1 MPQETNLNVA
11 PYFDDFDTQSNY
23 YKVLFKPAYPVQAR
37 ELNNLQSILQDQVE
51 NVGNH
56 FFKEGAKVIPG
67 QTTYLSSFSAVEI
80 EPKFTGISVS
90 TYLDQLIDKKI
101 TGRTSGVT
109 AKVVKYIT
117 DSESERSNYTL
128 YVDYIE
134 SSTDANSSREFFD
147 NEVLTIAD
155 TISFSNTFIS
165 AGEGVVETIATNAT
179 STGSAFGLSDGV
191 YFLRGYFVDV
201 FDQVMIL
208 DQYTNSPSYRIG
220 LYIQEELISSES
232 DRSLNDNAQG
242 FSNFTA
248 PGADRLKI
256 SADLAKRDLDDFDD
270 QNFVQIAEVRNGIL
284 REIDRGGT
292 FNNLLRDELARRT
305 FDESGHYYIREFVTT
320 VKDSL
325 NNGFGNRG
333 IFNAGQ
339 LTDGGSTPS
348 DDLALYKIQPGKA
361 YVRGYEI
368 EKDYPSFL
376 DCPKPR
382 TTKTVENQAINFGFG
397 PTWRVNRSTGSPLV
411 GFNTSTTVGLRNKRV
426 GVDSTTAP
434 GNEIGI
440 ARAYDYVLESGSY
453 DLPNPNLN
461 QWDLSLFDIQTY
473 TDISIN
479 EAHTI
484 QVPSFVEGQSSGATG
499 FLRHQVEVGTGITV
513 YGGKGNFV
521 VGERITFNGIGTDAR
536 TAIGITQY
544 SFSDIESVYSNTTSG
559 AGTGINTFTAD
570 IIPSDARVI
579 GIASISAAPTI
590 AWIKTN
596 GNISGGVTVT
606 SPGLVWPGIVTT
618 GDLVSF
624 SVGGQ
629 VDKHFARVESV
640 ATHSIGISSVANV
653 IGICTGDLPH
663 GNGGTINVTPTEVTN
678 FTLLES
684 RLQDQLG
691 TGNAANSES
700 LYSIFPK
707 KNIENI
713 NFVDNTLDIRRQFN
727 DLQIDVNGDSSTITA
742 GTNEVFLSYD
752 EERYTMVR
760 SDGAI
765 IPLSQGNLEFG
776 SGNTTLTF
784 KGLQIGF
791 NNIAKVAATLR
802 KSEIT
807 SKQKVRNVGANTLIE
822 YSTNTASGTDASGST
837 TTLNDGLTFGNYP
850 YGTRVQ
856 DEILSLNVPDV
867 VVVYGVFE
875 SLDTSDPVPPSMT
888 VGSLDGPTATATD
901 LILGEEMVGEVSGAK
916 ALYVVKV
923 SDTSIQFVYKNEN
936 VFSNGEVVKF
946 QESGISAVASN
957 VVIGSQNIT
966 KDFNLSNG
974 QKNTIYDYARIMRK
988 ADAPIPSKKVKA
1000 FYLSASYNSSDTG
1013 DITTV
1018 NSYSDFNYSN
1028 EIPSVNGI
1036 RCSDIVDG
1044 RPRVSDFSVSAG
1056 GRSPFEFMGRSFD
1069 GGQHSSADV
1078 IAGDE
1083 SLILDYAYYLPRIDR
1098 IFLNTEGVFTVKYG
1112 VPADNP
1118 VPPEGIPGAI
1128 NIANAFLPAYL
1139 FSTDAVTIKFIDYK
1153 RYQMSDINRLEQ
1165 RVRSVEYYTSLSKLE
1180 SSLINQFV
1188 PDANGLDRFK
1198 SGFFTDNFG
1207 DLGNQDLTVGVR
1219 NSIDR
1224 LRGELRPAHYTTA
1237 FQLQIGSDAVAG
1249 IGTTA
1254 INSDPR
1260 FANILGANIRRNIKN
1275 DGDPCSVISLNYS
1288 EEDWLTQPFATRSE
1302 SVTPFLVRFWQGT
1315 LALNPTADV
1324 WINTTLQ
1331 QPRDVTIMGSLNG
1344 LAGAMRVELQGEPG
1358 NRSGVS
1364 PIIWGAWE
1372 TTGVDVD
1379 FSLDVDTSTNT
1390 NSSFRQ
1396 GGRGDLGLIAADDW
1410 RSQNTGWFANGFP
1423 ASFQV
1428 AEETTA
1434 LTTTVS
1440 GSVGVD
1446 LQQRREGV
1454 QNRVVERIDS
1464 ERLGER
1470 MIRREIIQFMRS
1482 RNIEFTGRSL
1492 KPYTRIYSFF
1502 DNVDVTAFCTPKL
1515 LEISMT
1521 SGTFQVGETVIGAMG
1536 SAALNVQNFNA
1547 SNLPRINAVVAQI
1560 NHKYGP
1566 FNSPT
1571 DTFVANPYNRTSILP
1586 STYSE
1591 SATVLNIDTNG
1602 LADED
1607 QVNQGGHVARDM
1619 ILIGQTSGAQATIT
1633 DVRLMTDGLGTLIG
1647 SYKVPETENSSN
1659 PSFETGRNR
1668 LRLTSSSI
1676 NSRVSGLFSTS
1687 AEQTFYSEGSND
1699 ISEDVNLR
1707 LRNAD
1712 VTVDTAATNPNLVQ
1726 NRTIGDTA
1734 SASASSTT
1742 DIGTQTTGEYRDPL
1756 AQSFTVDDSEGIFV
1770 SSVDLFFQAVDLN
1783 GPVEVE
1789 LREVELGLP
1798 VTRRIPGTL
1807 VILDPN
1813 NITTSLDATVATNVT
1828 FDYPIYLH
1836 GRREYA
1842 LVILSNVTEYRVW
1855 ISRLGEVDV
1864 TTLASGEA
1872 GRTLVSTQT
1881 TLGSLFKS
1889 QTGSTWTPS
1898 QYEDLK
1904 FTLKRADFVPSGN
1917 IQFFNPPLNVDMQRM
1932 RRDPLNAYSND
1943 IRVGVNTVLQDT
1955 SLIAGSK
1962 VTQAGTTAS
1971 GIFVG
1976 YGGSATGTLNLTNTG
1991 IGYTPLAGN
2000 CFYPAVSLRTLSG
2013 NGINATANV
2022 TVKNGIAVAATV
2034 TSVGGRGYM
2043 VGDTLTVTSIGG
2055 TTTGSG
2061 MEFSVGSIAGPNE
2074 LRLAGVQGS
2083 FVTGNAANYL
2093 FHQGSTGITTIMNYE
2108 VGHTSA
2114 ATPTGFVLPQ
2124 SPITTVTDGLHMK
2137 VFHRNH
2143 GMYSSGNVVTLKGLS
2158 SDVSPSP
2165 LSAAILSTSSA
2176 SIGIGAT
2183 TNFAAFENVAVG
2195 ATNPG
2200 YAQIGQEVIKYTGVS
2215 GATLTGITRAQAG
2228 TVAAN
2233 HAANDQVYKYE
2244 MDGISLRR
2252 INTNH
2257 NLNEVTVDDP
2267 ITLDTY
2273 YVKIDMASNG
2283 ENRTGAAGSLPSLKF
2298 STTKSVGGV
2307 DGEATYNIPF
2317 EEIVPSISAITPTQT
2332 NLTSSIR
2339 TVTGTSIDGTES
2351 SFVDQGYQ
2359 EITLNRPNYFDSP
2372 RMVASSINESTY
2384 LGALPGNKS
2393 LTVNMNLSTGNPK
2406 LSPMIDL
2413 DQSSVKFIS
2422 NRVNSPI
2429 TNFATNYKVKTVVD
2443 DPCRFFYV
2451 TKLINL
2457 ENPSTSVRVILDA
2470 YVNDS
2475 NDLRVFYALNQN
2487 TMLDETVFTP
2497 FPGYNNIAQ
2506 DRPGIIS
2513 NLANSDGR
2521 SDRNIPTT
2529 DSYQPVPLDSM
2540 FREMQWSIDRM
2551 PAFNSLRVKIIG
2563 TSTNQAY
2570 VPRVKNLRVMALA

>member
-67 QTTYLSSFSAVEI
+67 QTTYLSSFSAVQI

-90 TYLDQLIDKKI
+90 NYLDELIDKKI
-101 TGRTSGVT
+101 TGRRSGVT

-117 DSESERSNYTL
+117 DETSERGNYTL

-134 SSTDANSSREFFD
+134 SSTDADSSKEFFD
-147 NEVLTIAD
+147 NEVLTISE

-165 AGEGVVETIATNAT
+165 PGEGVAQTLSSNSTA
-179 STGSAFGLSDGV
+179 TGSAFGLSNGV

-201 FDQVMIL
+201 FDQIMIL
-208 DQYTNSPSYRIG
+208 DQYTNSPNYRIG

-256 SADLAKRDLDDFDD
+256 AADLAKRDLDDFDD
-270 QNFVQIAEVRNGIL
+270 QNFVQIAEVRNGVL
-284 REIDRGGT
+284 RELDKGGK
-292 FNNLLRDELARRT
+292 FNQDLRDELARRT

-320 VKDSL
+320 VKNSL

-333 IFNAGQ
+333 IYNAGQ

-348 DDLALYKIQPGKA
+348 ESLALYKIAPGKA

-397 PTWRVNRSTGSPLV
+397 PTWRLNRSSGSPFV
-411 GFNTSTTVGLRNKRV
+411 GFNTSTTISLRNRRV

-434 GNEIGI
+434 GSEIGL
-440 ARAYDYVLESGSY
+440 ARAYDYALESGSY

-461 QWDLSLFDIQTY
+461 QWDLSLFDVQTY

-521 VGERITFNGIGTDAR
+521 IGERITFNGIGTDAR

-544 SFSDIESVYSNTTSG
+544 TLSDIESVYSNTTSG

-570 IIPSDARVI
+570 IIPSTARVI

-590 AWIKTN
+590 GWIKTN
-596 GNISGGVTVT
+596 GNISGGVTVS
-606 SPGLVWPGIVTT
+606 SPGFVWPGIVTT

-640 ATHSIGISSVANV
+640 ATNSIGISSVANV

-663 GNGGTINVTPTEVTN
+663 ANGGTTNVTPTEVTD

-684 RLQDQLG
+684 RLEDKLG
-691 TGNAANSES
+691 SGNAANNES
-700 LYSIFPK
+700 IYSIFPRR
-707 KNIENI
+707 NIENI

-727 DLQIDVNGDSSTITA
+727 DLQIDVNGNSSTITA

-760 SDGAI
+760 SDGST
-765 IPLSQGNLEFG
+765 IPLSSGNLEFG

-784 KGLQIGF
+784 KGLQTGF

-802 KSEIT
+802 KSNIT
-807 SKQKVRNVGANTLIE
+807 NKQKIKNVGANTLIE
-822 YSTNTASGTDASGST
+822 YSTNSASGTDVSGSAA
-837 TTLNDGLTFGNYP
+837 TLNDGLTFGNYP

-856 DEILSLNVPDV
+856 DEDISLNIPDV
-867 VVVYGVFE
+867 VYVYGVFE
-875 SLDTSDPVPPSMT
+875 SEDTDDPVPPSMT
-888 VGSLDGPTATATD
+888 VGSMDGPTATATD
-901 LILGEEMVGEVSGAK
+901 LILGEEVVGTVSNAR
-916 ALYVVKV
+916 AVYITKV
-923 SDTSIQFVYKNEN
+923 SDTSIQFVYENQN
-936 VFSNGEVVKF
+936 VFTNNEVVKF
-946 QESGISAVASN
+946 QESGISAVASALS
-957 VVIGSQNIT
+957 IGSKNVT
-966 KDFNLSNG
+966 DGFNLSNG
-974 QKNTIYDYARIMRK
+974 QKDTIYDYARIIRK
-988 ADAPIPSKKVKA
+988 SDTAVPSRKLKA
-1000 FYLSASYNSSDTG
+1000 YYLSASYDSSDTG

-1018 NSYSDFNYSN
+1018 NSYSDFKYGT
-1028 EIPSVNGI
+1028 EISSVNGI
-1036 RCSDIVDG
+1036 RCSDIIDG
-1044 RPRVSDFSVSAG
+1044 RPRVSDFTVSAG
-1056 GRSPFEFMGRSFD
+1056 GRSPFEFQGRSFD
-1069 GGQHSSADV
+1069 GGQHSSKDV
-1078 IAGDE
+1078 IASDE
-1083 SLILDYAYYLPRIDR
+1083 SLILNYSYYLPRIDR
-1098 IFLNTEGVFTVKYG
+1098 IFLDTDGVFTVKYG

-1139 FSTDAVTIKFIDYK
+1139 FNTANVKIKFIDYK

-1165 RVRSVEYYTSLSKLE
+1165 RLRSVEYYTSLSKLE
-1180 SSLINQFV
+1180 TSLINQFV

-1198 SGFFTDNFG
+1198 SGFFVDNFG
-1207 DLGNQDLTVGVR
+1207 DLSGQDLSVGVR

-1237 FQLQIGSDAVAG
+1237 MQLQIGSDAVSG

-1254 INSDPR
+1254 ISSDAR
-1260 FANILGANIRRNIKN
+1260 FANILGANIKKNIKN
-1275 DGDPCSVISLNYS
+1275 DGDPCSVVCLDYD
-1288 EEDWLTQPFATRSE
+1288 EVEWLTQPFATRSE

-1331 QPRDVTIMGSLNG
+1331 QPRDVTIMGSLDG

-1390 NSSFRQ
+1390 SSSFRQ
-1396 GGRGDLGLIAADDW
+1396 GGANDLHMIAGSDW
-1410 RSQNTGWFANGFP
+1410 RSSWTRETDFP
-1423 ASFQV
+1423 ASFQI
-1428 AEETTA
+1428 AEESTS

-1440 GSVGVD
+1440 GEVGVD
-1446 LQQRREGV
+1446 LAQRREGV

-1464 ERLGER
+1464 EMLGER

-1482 RNIEFTGRSL
+1482 RNIEFTGRAL

-1502 DNVDVTAFCTPKL
+1502 DNVDVTEFCTPKL

-1521 SGTFQVGETVIGAMG
+1521 SGTFQVGETIIGGMG
-1536 SAALNVQNFNA
+1536 SAVFNTQNFNA
-1547 SNLPRINAVVAQI
+1547 SVLPKINAVVAQV

-1566 FNSPT
+1566 FDDPT
-1571 DTFVANPYNRTSILP
+1571 DTFVANPYDRESILP
-1586 STYSE
+1586 ATYSE
-1591 SATVLNIDTNG
+1591 SATILNIDTNG
-1602 LADED
+1602 LADESEAS
-1607 QVNQGGHVARDM
+1607 QGGYVAKDM

-1647 SYKVPETENSSN
+1647 SYRVPDTDNTAN

-1668 LRLTSSSI
+1668 LRLTSSPI
-1676 NSRVSGLFSTS
+1676 NSTVSGLFSTS

-1707 LRNAD
+1707 LRNAE
-1712 VTVDTAATNPNLVQ
+1712 VTVDTAETNPNLVQ
-1726 NRTIGDTA
+1726 ERTIGDRA
-1734 SASASSTT
+1734 SASASSTVN
-1742 DIGTQTTGEYRDPL
+1742 IGTQDTGEYRDPL
-1756 AQSFTVDDSEGIFV
+1756 AQSFTVDDNEGIFV
-1770 SSVDLFFQAVDLN
+1770 SSVDLFFQSVDFN

-1798 VTRRIPGTL
+1798 VTKRIPGTL

-1813 NITTSLDATVATNVT
+1813 NIQTSLDATVTTSVT

-1836 GRREYA
+1836 GGKEYA

-1864 TTLASGEA
+1864 TTLDAGEA
-1872 GRTLVSTQT
+1872 GQTLVSTQT

-1904 FTLKRADFVPSGN
+1904 FTLKRANFVPSGN
-1917 IQFFNPPLNVDMQRM
+1917 VQFFNPPLNVDMQRM
-1932 RRDPLNAYSND
+1932 KRNPLTAYSND
-1943 IRVGVNTVLQDT
+1943 IRVGVNTVLSDT

-1962 VTQAGTTAS
+1962 VTQQNSTAS

-1976 YGGSATGTLNLTNTG
+1976 YGGSATSTLRITNTG

-2000 CFYPAVSLRTLSG
+2000 CFYPAVSLKTLSG
-2013 NGINATANV
+2013 NGINATANI

-2034 TSVGGRGYM
+2034 TSTGGRGYM

-2061 MEFSVGSIAGPNE
+2061 MEFSVISIAGPNE

-2083 FVTGNAANYL
+2083 FVTGNTANYL
-2093 FHQGSTGITTIMNYE
+2093 KHQNSSGITTIMNY
-2108 VGHTSA
+2108 A
-2114 ATPTGFVLPQ
+2114 AGTTGAVLPQ
-2124 SPITTVTDGLHMK
+2124 TPITTVTDGLHMK
-2137 VFHRNH
+2137 VWHRNH
-2143 GMYSSGNVVTLKGLS
+2143 GMYSSGNVVTLKEVG
-2158 SDVSPSP
+2158 SDVSPTT
-2165 LSAAILSTSSA
+2165 LSAAILSTSTA
-2176 SIGIGAT
+2176 SIGICAT

-2200 YAQIGQEVIKYTGVS
+2200 YAKVGDEIIKYTGVS

-2233 HAANDQVYKYE
+2233 HSADDEVYKYE
-2244 MDGISLRR
+2244 MDGVSLRR

-2257 NLNEVTVDDP
+2257 NLNEVTVDNP
-2267 ITLDTY
+2267 LTLDSY

-2283 ENRTGAAGSLPSLKF
+2283 ENRTGAAGSLPALKF
-2298 STTKSVGGV
+2298 NNTQSVGGV
-2307 DGEATYNIPF
+2307 DCEATYNVPF
-2317 EEIVPSISAITPTQT
+2317 EEVIPSFNAITPTQT
-2332 NLTSSIR
+2332 NITSSMR

-2351 SFVDQGYQ
+2351 SFVDKGFQD
-2359 EITLNRPNYFDSP
+2359 ITLNRPNYFDSP
-2372 RMVASSINESTY
+2372 RIVASTINETTY
-2384 LGALPGNKS
+2384 LGNLPGNKS
-2393 LTVNMNLSTGNPK
+2393 LTMNMNLSTGNPK
-2406 LSPMIDL
+2406 LTPMIDL
-2413 DQSSVKFIS
+2413 DQASVKFIS
-2422 NRVNSPI
+2422 NRVNSPV
-2429 TNFATNYKVKTVVD
+2429 TNFATDWKVKSVVD

-2470 YVNDS
+2470 YINDS
-2475 NDLRVFYALNQN
+2475 SDLRVFYALNQQTLSN
-2487 TMLDETVFTP
+2487 ETVFTP

-2506 DRPGIIS
+2506 DRPGIIE

-2521 SDRNIPTT
+2521 SDRAVPTT
-2529 DSYQPVPLDSM
+2529 DSYQPVPLDTM

-2551 PAFNSLRVKIIG
+2551 PAFNSLRIKIIG